1 MYSDGS
7 QDPTSFELMTWS
19 LKPAGLGDCA
29 KYLKRILLTQEARPR
44 QGRQPGE
51 IGIRDQQ
58 NLGLNG
64 SLQNSWVWSE
74 RVSSQESPRG

>member
-7 QDPTSFELMTWS
+7 KDPISSELMTWS

-29 KYLKRILLTQEARPR
+29 KYLKRTQEARPR
-44 QGRQPGE
+44 QSRRPGE